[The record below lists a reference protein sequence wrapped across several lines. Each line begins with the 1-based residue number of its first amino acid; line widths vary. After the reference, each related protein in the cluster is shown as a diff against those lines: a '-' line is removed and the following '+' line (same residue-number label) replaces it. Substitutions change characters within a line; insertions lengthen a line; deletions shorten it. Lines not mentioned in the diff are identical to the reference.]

1 MDFQNLIE
9 NKACREG
16 KKTVDFHKVGGVV
29 EDEFGF

>member
-9 NKACREG
+9 NKSCREG
-16 KKTVDFHKVGGVV
+16 KKTVDFHKVGVV